1 MAFASRVNGELDPE
15 FVRILYE
22 GDEDAFLYF
31 LAAFGDLAESIFTI
45 KFNFGK
51 STMLE
56 KIVYDNIELFEI

>member
-45 KFNFGK
+45 
-51 STMLE
+51 
-56 KIVYDNIELFEI
+56 